1 VFDLLGYGDTYVVAE
16 ALKRAGRDITA
27 DSLIAA
33 LEGLRNYRISMV
45 ATTRTFSP
53 EHHIGNLTLHVMQ
66 VKNGE
71 WVPVEWE
78 AKHPSDILK
87 NLKR

>member
-1 VFDLLGYGDTYVVAE
+1 MVAE
-16 ALKRAGRDITA
+16 GLKRAGRDLTVEK
-27 DSLIAA
+27 LIAA
-33 LEGLRNYRISMV
+33 LETLRNYRVSMV
-45 ATTRTFSP
+45 ATPRTFSP
-53 EHHIGNLTLHVMQ
+53 EHHIGNLTIHIMQ
-66 VKNGE
+66 IKNGE